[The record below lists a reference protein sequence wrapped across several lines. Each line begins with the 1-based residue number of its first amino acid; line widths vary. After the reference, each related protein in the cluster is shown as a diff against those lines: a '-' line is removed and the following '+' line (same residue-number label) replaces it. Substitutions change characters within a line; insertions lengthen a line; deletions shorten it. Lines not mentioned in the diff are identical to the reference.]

1 VIERI
6 GPREKPSGLKRAL
19 FRMPIALYHLGLGFL
34 FGRRFLL
41 LKHMGRK
48 SGKPRETVLEVVSHD
63 PEARTYTVASG
74 FGKRSDW
81 LLNLKSRPETTIQ
94 VKNETFPVRARFLS
108 PEDSGQEM
116 VDYSRRYPKAA
127 RQLPRLMGF
136 RIDDTEEDYRALA
149 REEIP
154 FVVLEPR

>member
-1 VIERI
+1 MIERI

-19 FRMPIALYHLGLGFL
+19 FRLPIAFYHLGLGFL

-41 LKHMGRK
+41 LKHVGRK
-48 SGKPRETVLEVVSHD
+48 SGQPRETVLEVVNRD
-63 PEARTYTVASG
+63 PDKRTYTVASG

-81 LLNLKSRPETTIQ
+81 LLNLKARPETTIQ
-94 VKNETFPVRARFLS
+94 VRNETFSVKARFLT
-108 PEDSGQEM
+108 PEESGQEM
-116 VDYSRRYPKAA
+116 VDYRKRYPKAA

-154 FVVLEPR
+154 FVVLERL